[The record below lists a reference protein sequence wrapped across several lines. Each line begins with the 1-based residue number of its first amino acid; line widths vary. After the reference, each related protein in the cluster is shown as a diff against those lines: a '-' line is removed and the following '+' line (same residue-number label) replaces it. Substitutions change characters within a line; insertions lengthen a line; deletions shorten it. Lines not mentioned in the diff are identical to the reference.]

1 MTEKSV
7 LISDVKE
14 RVQDIYLAISWREL
28 KRDYF
33 DNGKSMSWFQHKIY
47 GIDGNGGVGGF
58 TPQEIEQLRG
68 PYMTCRTGFAE
79 QQTNYHRLQ
88 SSRIKHKSRF
98 F

>member
-1 MTEKSV
+1 METSAVMTEKSV

-58 TPQEIEQLRG
+58 TPQEIEQLRVAL
-68 PYMTCRTGFAE
+68 YD
-79 QQTNYHRLQ
+79 L
-88 SSRIKHKSRF
+88 SDRIRRAADKLSPASIKSY
-98 F
+98 

>member
-1 MTEKSV
+1 METAAEMTEKSV

-58 TPQEIEQLRG
+58 TPHEIEQLRG
-68 PYMTCRTGFAE
+68 ALYD
-79 QQTNYHRLQ
+79 L
-88 SSRIKHKSRF
+88 SDRIRRSADKLSPASIKSY
-98 F
+98 